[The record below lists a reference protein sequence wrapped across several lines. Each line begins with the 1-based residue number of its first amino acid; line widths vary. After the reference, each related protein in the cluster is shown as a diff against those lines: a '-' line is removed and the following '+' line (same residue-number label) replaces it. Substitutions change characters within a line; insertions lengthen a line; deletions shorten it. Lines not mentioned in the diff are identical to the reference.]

1 VLRLSLLL
9 TDYGTGI
16 SCCPAQKVNDQGNDR
31 EYDQQMDERA
41 GNMENNEAENPC
53 DQQDNE

>member
-1 VLRLSLLL
+1 VAHWGRR
-9 TDYGTGI
+9 I
-16 SCCPAQKVNDQGNDR
+16 SCCPAHKVNDQGNDR

-41 GNMENNEAENPC
+41 RNMENDEAENPC